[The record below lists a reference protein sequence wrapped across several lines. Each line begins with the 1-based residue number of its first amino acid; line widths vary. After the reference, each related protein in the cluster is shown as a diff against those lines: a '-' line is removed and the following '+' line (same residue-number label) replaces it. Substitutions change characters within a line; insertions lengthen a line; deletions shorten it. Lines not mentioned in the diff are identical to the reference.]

1 MRIVAFGIC
10 LSFIPEKPN
19 THREEGPV
27 NMEAEIGVT
36 LPQAKELCSSQKLE
50 EVNMADTL
58 ISDLSLQL

>member
-1 MRIVAFGIC
+1 MTELLRKERKIRNT
-10 LSFIPEKPN
+10 K

>member
-1 MRIVAFGIC
+1 
-10 LSFIPEKPN
+10 
-19 THREEGPV
+19 
-27 NMEAEIGVT
+27 MEAEIGVT